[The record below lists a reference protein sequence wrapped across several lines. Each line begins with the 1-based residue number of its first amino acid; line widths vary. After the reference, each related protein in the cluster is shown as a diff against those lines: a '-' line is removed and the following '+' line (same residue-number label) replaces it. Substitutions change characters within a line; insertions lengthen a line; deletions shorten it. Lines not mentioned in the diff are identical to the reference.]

1 MLISSG
7 TKSSC
12 TAGGVMEDGLGLVIG
27 IPPIEVCDLGCLSE
41 ENREFNGIEV
51 REEVLDEGRGS

>member
-1 MLISSG
+1 
-7 TKSSC
+7 
-12 TAGGVMEDGLGLVIG
+12 MEDGLGLVIG

-41 ENREFNGIEV
+41 ENREFNGIEI